1 MSASPKV
8 AVVYDLGSA
17 GPADVLRAARGVC
30 APLFVYD
37 RADEHPAEVAGLL
50 ADLGETLDTTGW
62 DTRRTAAEL
71 RRREVAGIVTFAE
84 YQLRRTAEL
93 ADLLGLP
100 YQDRQTAE
108 RLTDKAAQRAAFA
121 KAGVDTTRIARVDTP
136 DGFEAALTAVGLPAV
151 LKPAVGGSSRNTYLV
166 DSPEQGRELAGRLLA
181 GPEKNLVL
189 EEYLIGEPLGGWGD
203 YVSVESL
210 TSGGTTTPLAVT
222 GKFPLTTGFRETG
235 MFVPADLP
243 GGLLAEAEDLTRRA
257 LAALGLRHGL
267 THTELK
273 LTAAGPRLIEVNGR
287 LGGHVADLVR
297 RAGGP
302 DLIRLALLAALGTG
316 AAPARPRWDR
326 VSFQYFVLPPDGTRV
341 VRRISGAGAVRSLP
355 GVSKVDLTDLPRVLP
370 AVATGASSR
379 IGTVYGAVADHTQL
393 RFLSQLVGET
403 LRPAAEPE
411 VAR

>member
-1 MSASPKV
+1 MSAPPRL

-17 GPADVLRAARGVC
+17 GPADVLRAARGLC
-30 APLFVYD
+30 TPLFVYD
-37 RADEHPAEVAGLL
+37 RADEHPAEVASLL

-71 RRREVAGIVTFAE
+71 RRRDVAGIVTFAE

-93 ADLLGLP
+93 AELLGLP
-100 YQDRQTAE
+100 YQDRETAE
-108 RLTDKAAQRAAFA
+108 RLTDKAAQRAALA
-121 KAGVDTTRIARVDTP
+121 DAGVDTTRIARVDSP

-151 LKPAVGGSSRNTYLV
+151 LKPAVGGSSRNTYLIS
-166 DSPEQGRELAGRLLA
+166 SPEQGRELAGRLLA
-181 GPEKNLVL
+181 GAETRLVL
-189 EEYLIGEPLGGWGD
+189 EEYLLGEPLGAWGD

-210 TSGGTTTPLAVT
+210 TSDGTTVPLAVT

-243 GGLLAEAEDLTRRA
+243 GELRAETEDLTRRA

-267 THTELK
+267 THTEIK

-316 AAPARPRWDR
+316 AAPDRPRWDR
-326 VSFQYFVLPPDGTRV
+326 VSFQYFVLPPDGAGV
-341 VRRISGAGAVRSLP
+341 VRRISGAGAVRALP
-355 GVSKVDLTDLPRVLP
+355 GVSKVDLADLPRVLP

-411 VAR
+411 VSR